1 MHPHSEGTFSMPSSH
16 TPSALV
22 VAFDDH
28 HAVANAGL
36 ALTATLAERLGVEAV
51 VDELVDLGDRPGH
64 HRPGRK
70 VLTLLHAMVAGGD
83 VIDDADVLRTA
94 RTQELLGHRVMA
106 PSTLGTFLRSF
117 TFGHIRQLDR
127 VAETLLAR
135 AWAAGAGPGDQELTI
150 DVDSTVCEVHGH
162 AKGGAAYG
170 YTRRLGYH
178 PLLASRADTG
188 ELLHLR
194 MRTGSANTARGA
206 ERFVNELAGRVRR
219 AGARGPLTL
228 RGDSGFWSGKVIGA
242 CRRHGIGFSITVRQT
257 KLVKAAI
264 AAIGEDA
271 WTDIDY
277 PDGGAAQVAETTLAG
292 KAGGR
297 LIVRRTRLVGAQAT
311 LWPNWRHHAFITD
324 RAGTAVWLDADH
336 RRHAVVELA
345 IVSGTEEATSG
356 LGPRW
361 VRVAAVADGH
371 QRSPTGRGETAGRR
385 PSSSGSWDDA
395 SGRFGWWSRRSTRG
409 GQHLGLYERTSM
421 SPPTDRSIVTTAA
434 EPRPRR
440 TTDARGVAM
449 PGQPAHFE
457 IPADD
462 TAKGRQFWGS
472 LFDWQFEAM
481 PGPFEYHMTRISDQ
495 VGVAVTNMEPGKRG
509 IRTYFYVDDINA
521 GAARVQALGG
531 EANDPGSVPGMGWFA
546 TCRDPEGNELGLW
559 QNDPSAPAPTG

>member
-94 RTQELLGHRVMA
+94 RTQEVLGHRVMA

-188 ELLHLR
+188 EMLHLR

-219 AGARGPLTL
+219 AGASGPLVL
-228 RGDSGFWSGKVIGA
+228 RADSGFWSAKVLEA
-242 CRRHGIGFSITVRQT
+242 CRRHRLRFSVTVRHT
-257 KLVKAAI
+257 DKVRAAI
-264 AAIGEDA
+264 ATIDEAA
-271 WTDIDY
+271 WTPIDY
-277 PDGGAAQVAETTLAG
+277 PDGGQAQVAETQL
-292 KAGGR
+292 GGDR
-297 LIVRRTRLVGAQAT
+297 LIVRRTRLLGAQAT
-311 LWPNWRHHAFITD
+311 LWPDWRYHAFVTD
-324 RAGTAVWLDADH
+324 RDGNAVDLDVDH

-345 IVSGTEEATSG
+345 IRDLKAGSG
-356 LGPRW
+356 LRHCP
-361 VRVAAVADGH
+361 
-371 QRSPTGRGETAGRR
+371 
-385 PSSSGSWDDA
+385 
-395 SGRFGWWSRRSTRG
+395 SGRFLANAAWVVLATLAHNLLRWVAT
-409 GQHLGLYERTSM
+409 LGLDQHGLVVAKTLRARLLALPGRLT
-421 SPPTDRSIVTTAA
+421 RSARQQTLHLPAGWPWAAELTAA
-434 EPRPRR
+434 VTRLRAVPAWP
-440 TTDARGVAM
+440 
-449 PGQPAHFE
+449 PG
-457 IPADD
+457 
-462 TAKGRQFWGS
+462 
-472 LFDWQFEAM
+472 
-481 PGPFEYHMTRISDQ
+481 
-495 VGVAVTNMEPGKRG
+495 
-509 IRTYFYVDDINA
+509 
-521 GAARVQALGG
+521 VQARSG
-531 EANDPGSVPGMGWFA
+531 
-546 TCRDPEGNELGLW
+546 
-559 QNDPSAPAPTG
+559 